1 MAKHA
6 YLAASASHRW
16 LKCPPS
22 AKLCAEEEDKG
33 SPYAQQGT
41 DAHELCQYL
50 VEEALRRDC
59 RDPTENL
66 TWYDGEMQEA
76 AEGYRDFVME
86 QIAEAKKLCKDPL
99 VCIEQVL
106 DFSKWVE
113 HGFGT
118 GDCVIVADDL
128 LQIIDFKY
136 GLGVLVEAEDNP
148 QLKLYALGALDTFG
162 DLYDI
167 QRIRLSIYQPRRGNI
182 CSWETNKEYL
192 LTWADEILAP
202 AAKLA
207 YAGEGEY
214 AAGEHCVFCKVKASC
229 RKRAE
234 YNLELA
240 KHELADG
247 TERTVPFVPGET
259 KRTVP
264 FVPEAPTLSPEEIAE
279 ILPRIDGMISWAE
292 DVKAYALKQAL
303 SGTKYPGFKLVEGKS
318 NRRFTDEALAA
329 KIALD
334 AGYEPYEQKILGVTA
349 LQKQLG
355 RKKFDELLGSLVT
368 KPRGKPVLAQES
380 DKRPPFNNA
389 ENDFEEE

>member
-50 VEEALRRDC
+50 VEKALGREC
-59 RDPTENL
+59 ADPTENL
-66 TWYDGEMQEA
+66 TWYDGEMREA
-76 AEGYRDFVME
+76 AEGYRDFVLE

-118 GDCVIVADDL
+118 GDCVIVADSL

-136 GLGVLVEAEDNP
+136 GLGVLVEAEDNS

-167 QRIRLSIYQPRRGNI
+167 RRIRLSIYQPRRANI
-182 CSWETNKEYL
+182 CSWETSKEKL
-192 LTWADEILAP
+192 HTWADEVLAP

-214 AAGEHCVFCKVKASC
+214 AAGDHCVFCKVKATC
-229 RKRAE
+229 R
-234 YNLELA
+234 
-240 KHELADG
+240 
-247 TERTVPFVPGET
+247 
-259 KRTVP
+259 
-264 FVPEAPTLSPEEIAE
+264 
-279 ILPRIDGMISWAE
+279 
-292 DVKAYALKQAL
+292 
-303 SGTKYPGFKLVEGKS
+303 
-318 NRRFTDEALAA
+318 
-329 KIALD
+329 
-334 AGYEPYEQKILGVTA
+334 
-349 LQKQLG
+349 
-355 RKKFDELLGSLVT
+355 
-368 KPRGKPVLAQES
+368 
-380 DKRPPFNNA
+380 
-389 ENDFEEE
+389 